1 MAGTIGTTNLD
12 ALPLAPQNQENI
24 QLNTYERGQQQQGM
38 QQQPPQSMQQQTQ
51 QGMQQQPQQGMQQ
64 PQQPQQPQRP
74 DDPAVMQRQL
84 NQFVTGLQQASA
96 AGMTALPSRD
106 IPQSQE
112 HLIRDPQM
120 QPNYLP
126 APIPQQTD
134 YIRQQDITEDMIKAQ
149 MLQNMRAQQ
158 PIKTT
163 ADYLY
168 EQLQIPIVIGILYF
182 LFQLPFVRNLL
193 FKFLPNT
200 FNADGSQNLS
210 GYISSSVIFGGLYL
224 LATKA
229 IVYIAV

>member
-1 MAGTIGTTNLD
+1 MAGAIGTTNLD
-12 ALPLAPQNQENI
+12 ALPLPSQTHENI
-24 QLNTYERGQQQQGM
+24 QLNTYERGQVPQQQQQQQQQAM
-38 QQQPPQSMQQQTQ
+38 QQQQQQ
-51 QGMQQQPQQGMQQ
+51 QQQ
-64 PQQPQQPQRP
+64 QRP
-74 DDPAVMQRQL
+74 DDPAVMQRQM

-134 YIRQQDITEDMIKAQ
+134 YIRQQDITEEMIKAQ
-149 MLQNMRAQQ
+149 MLHNMREQQ
-158 PIKTT
+158 TQKTT

-200 FNADGSQNLS
+200 FNSDGTQNLS
-210 GYISSSVIFGGLYL
+210 GYVCSSVIFGGLYL

-229 IVYIAV
+229 MVYIAV